1 MEKRDYDISALPH
14 HCREIALQIGVDN
27 LFKISEAVGGEYVFI
42 PEKGNLLKYFQ
53 QKWIR
58 EDRAAGMTLE
68 KKEKKHNISVPTVRR
83 KLKK

>member
-1 MEKRDYDISALPH
+1 MKKRDYDISALPH

-42 PEKGNLLKYFQ
+42 PKKGNLLKYFQ

-68 KKEKKHNISVPTVRR
+68 QIAKKHNISVPTVRR